1 MMDWTLLYFH
11 FGFILIFSFYFEFSL
26 FFIYFGLRQKNR
38 HQKNRHDV
46 TVISSCNIE
55 KIKEGSGTDDVI
67 WYGNNML
74 VLWKAY
80 VL

>member
-26 FFIYFGLRQKNR
+26 LFIYFGLR
-38 HQKNRHDV
+38 QKNRHDV

-55 KIKEGSGTDDVI
+55 KIKEGSGTDNVI
-67 WYGNNML
+67 
-74 VLWKAY
+74 
-80 VL
+80 